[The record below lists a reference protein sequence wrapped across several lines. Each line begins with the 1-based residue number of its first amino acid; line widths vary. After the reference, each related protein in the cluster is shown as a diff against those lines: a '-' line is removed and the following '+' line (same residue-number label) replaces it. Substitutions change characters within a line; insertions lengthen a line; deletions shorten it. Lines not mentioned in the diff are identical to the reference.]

1 MKVLIRKF
9 KRLENL
15 TVNVPAE
22 ISGANGSGKSTI
34 LEAISFVLT
43 GKDLQGSTFS
53 QIYDNRQPLSEAIAD
68 VSFYDSYGNEYR
80 RTVEPTFQTSRS
92 GEESVKIL
100 RSTRC
105 TKNKID
111 VNDFANEFED
121 FYKYGTD
128 YFFNQHPDVQ
138 RSEFISL
145 MKSLLPNYDVKT
157 AQLELKQ
164 LQKTQRETKNEIT
177 ILRKELK
184 GITDVELVSIPDE
197 LKKQEAEYQSLIN
210 SSVDNQKQVAEIN
223 KRNNEAIT
231 KYRDEKEA
239 ITDAIYDNERKLKDV
254 QYQIEQLT
262 AKLEGAKATS
272 FVGVEQIP
280 TEEIKAE
287 IDALNGQLS
296 KLTYYDNLNEYAKNH
311 GRNNPIVA
319 QNMERMKKLKYAT
332 PENLPECETLSA
344 VCSACGVESQQCL
357 DNGIENIISGLK
369 AENKQILER
378 EMRSANAKYI
388 SVKDDRDRAV
398 ARLNHIEAKNKKT
411 VEESESLKRS
421 FDIKKTKEVE
431 EIEKKIFKLNT
442 DEEYIKN
449 VLLIDLNDSLKSL
462 KQPTPEQLPTELT
475 ISDELKEAHQ
485 NYVKLHEEIIGA
497 KAINKNNAE
506 KKASKEIEVT
516 EKRDL
521 LMEVDEKIIT
531 LQSEITDY
539 FSNLNSVVEK
549 EFKGKIKIGVKLQ
562 EWVMAR
568 EEYKDVFLIT
578 ANDKVFPYE
587 CNGALINNVKLQ
599 VLATLQR
606 LKGYKGIT
614 ILDNAEANTTQPI
627 EPCGLNLVVAKAT
640 DEKQLIIK

>member
-1 MKVLIRKF
+1 MKVIIHDF
-9 KRLENL
+9 KTIKNL
-15 TVNVPAE
+15 TLNVPATIE
-22 ISGANGSGKSTI
+22 AGNGIGKTTI

-43 GKDLQGSTFS
+43 GKNLQGSTFE
-53 QIYDNRQPLSEAIAD
+53 QVYDNRVELNEAIAD
-68 VSFYDSYGNEYR
+68 VSFFDDYGNEYR

-105 TKNKID
+105 TKNSID
-111 VNDFANEFED
+111 VNDFASEFED
-121 FYKYGTD
+121 FAFFGTD
-128 YFFNQHPDVQ
+128 YFFNQKETDQ
-138 RSEFISL
+138 RSIFIDL
-145 MKSLLPNYDVKT
+145 MKSLLPSYDVKT

-164 LQKTQRETKNEIT
+164 LQKAQRETKNEIT

-184 GITDVELVSIPDE
+184 GITDIELLSIPE
-197 LKKQEAEYQSLIN
+197 QLKKQEEEYQSLLN

-223 KRNNEAIT
+223 KRNNEAIS

-239 ITDAIYDNERKLKDV
+239 ITDAIYSNERKLKDA

-272 FVGVEQIP
+272 FVGVEQMP

-287 IDALNGQLS
+287 INALNEQLS
-296 KLTYYDNLNEYAKNH
+296 NLSYYDNLNDYAKQN
-311 GRNNPIVA
+311 GRNNPIVM

-332 PENLPECETLSA
+332 PENLPEGETLSA
-344 VCSACGVESQQCL
+344 VCSSCGVESQQCL
-357 DNGIENIISGLK
+357 DNGINNIIDGLK
-369 AENKQILER
+369 SENRSILER
-378 EMRSANAKYI
+378 EMRSANSAYI
-388 SVKDDRDRAV
+388 TVKDDRDRAV
-398 ARLNHIEAKNKKT
+398 ARLNHIESKNKKT
-411 VEESESLKRS
+411 VEESESLKRA
-421 FDIKKTKEVE
+421 FDIKKTNEVE
-431 EIEKKIFKLNT
+431 EIEGKIKYSKGIVLTNKESIDKLNNNLS
-442 DEEYIKN
+442 E
-449 VLLIDLNDSLKSL
+449 L

-475 ISDELKEAHQ
+475 ISDELKEAHSQ
-485 NYVKLHEEIIGA
+485 FVKLHEEIIGQ
-497 KAINKNNAE
+497 KAVNKNNAE
-506 KKASKEIEVT
+506 KKASKGIEVT

-521 LMEVDEKIIT
+521 LMKVDEKIIT

-627 EPCGLNLVVAKAT
+627 EPCGLNLVVARAT
-640 DEKQLIIK
+640 DEKELIIK

>member
-1 MKVLIRKF
+1 MKVIIHDF
-9 KRLENL
+9 KTIKNL
-15 TVNVPAE
+15 TLNVPATIE
-22 ISGANGSGKSTI
+22 AGNGIGKTTI

-43 GKDLQGSTFS
+43 GKNLQGSTFE
-53 QIYDNRQPLSEAIAD
+53 QVYDNRVELNEAIAD
-68 VSFYDSYGNEYR
+68 VSFFDDYGNEYR

-105 TKNKID
+105 TKNSID
-111 VNDFANEFED
+111 VNDFASEFED
-121 FYKYGTD
+121 FAFFGTD
-128 YFFNQHPDVQ
+128 YFFNQKETDQ
-138 RSEFISL
+138 RSIFIDL
-145 MKSLLPNYDVKT
+145 MKSLLPSYDVKT

-164 LQKTQRETKNEIT
+164 LQKAQRETKNEIT

-184 GITDVELVSIPDE
+184 GITDIELLSIPE
-197 LKKQEAEYQSLIN
+197 QLKKQEEEYQSLLN

-223 KRNNEAIT
+223 KRNNEAIS

-239 ITDAIYDNERKLKDV
+239 ITDAIYSNERKLKDA

-272 FVGVEQIP
+272 FVGVEQMP

-287 IDALNGQLS
+287 INALNEQLS
-296 KLTYYDNLNEYAKNH
+296 NLSYYDNLNDYAKQN
-311 GRNNPIVA
+311 GRNNPIVM

-332 PENLPECETLSA
+332 PENLPEGETLSA
-344 VCSACGVESQQCL
+344 VCSSCGVESQQCL
-357 DNGIENIISGLK
+357 DNGINNIIDGLK
-369 AENKQILER
+369 SENRSILER
-378 EMRSANAKYI
+378 EMRSANSAYI
-388 SVKDDRDRAV
+388 TVKDDRDRAV
-398 ARLNHIEAKNKKT
+398 ARLNHIESKNKKT
-411 VEESESLKRS
+411 VEESESLKRA
-421 FDIKKTKEVE
+421 FDIKKTNEVE
-431 EIEKKIFKLNT
+431 EIEGKIKYSKGIVLTNKESIDKLNNNLS
-442 DEEYIKN
+442 E
-449 VLLIDLNDSLKSL
+449 L

-475 ISDELKEAHQ
+475 ISDELKEAHSQ
-485 NYVKLHEEIIGA
+485 FVKLHEEIIGQ
-497 KAINKNNAE
+497 KAVNKNNAE

-521 LMEVDEKIIT
+521 LMKVDEKIIT

-627 EPCGLNLVVAKAT
+627 EPCGLNLVVARAT
-640 DEKQLIIK
+640 DEKELIIK

>member
-1 MKVLIRKF
+1 MKVVIHKF
-9 KRLENL
+9 KRIEDK
-15 TVNVPAE
+15 TIQVPAE
-22 ISGANGSGKSTI
+22 ISGGNEKGKTTI

-43 GKDLQGSTFS
+43 GKNQDGKSFE
-53 QIYDNRQPLSEAIAD
+53 QIYDNRVDLHDAIAD
-68 VSFYDSYGNEYR
+68 VSYFDDYGNEFR
-80 RTVEPTFQTSRS
+80 RTVEPVFTTSRS
-92 GEESVKIL
+92 GEETIKIL

-105 TKNKID
+105 RKNDID
-111 VNDFANEFED
+111 TNDFSDEFED
-121 FYKYGTD
+121 FYKFGTD
-128 YFFNQHPDVQ
+128 YFFMQNENEQ
-138 RSEFISL
+138 RSIFIDL
-145 MKSLLPNYDVKT
+145 MKSLLPSYDVKT

-164 LQKTQRETKNEIT
+164 LQKAQRETKNEIAS
-177 ILRKELK
+177 LRKELK

-197 LKKQEAEYQSLIN
+197 LKKQEEEYQSLLN

-223 KRNNEAIT
+223 KRNNEAIS

-239 ITDAIYDNERKLKDV
+239 ITDAIYSNERKLKDV

-262 AKLEGAKATS
+262 AKLEGTKATS

-287 IDALNGQLS
+287 IDALNEQLS
-296 KLTYYDNLNEYAKNH
+296 NLSYFDNLNDYAKQN
-311 GRNNPIVA
+311 GRSNPIVMA
-319 QNMERMKKLKYAT
+319 NMERMKKLKYAT
-332 PENLPECETLSA
+332 PDNLPEGETLSA

-357 DNGIENIISGLK
+357 NNGIQNIIEGLK
-369 AENKQILER
+369 SENRSILER
-378 EMRSANAKYI
+378 EMRSANSSYI
-388 SVKDDRDRAV
+388 TVKDDRDRAV
-398 ARLNHIEAKNKKT
+398 ARLNHIESKNKKT
-411 VEESESLKRS
+411 VEESESLKRA
-421 FDIKKTKEVE
+421 FDIKKTNQVE
-431 EIEKKIFKLNT
+431 ELESEIKIQNTELVILKDKVETFNTELSKLK
-442 DEEYIKN
+442 E
-449 VLLIDLNDSLKSL
+449 
-462 KQPTPEQLPTELT
+462 PTPEELPTELT
-475 ISDELKEAHQ
+475 ISDDLKTAHQ
-485 NYVKLHEEIIGA
+485 EFVKLHEEIIGQ
-497 KAINKNNAE
+497 KAVNKNNAE
-506 KKASKEIEVT
+506 KKASKGIEVT

-521 LMEVDEKIIT
+521 LMKVDEKIIT

-599 VLATLQR
+599 VLSTLQR

-627 EPCGLNLVVAKAT
+627 EPCDLNLVVAKAT
-640 DEKQLIIK
+640 SEKELIIK

>member
-1 MKVLIRKF
+1 MKLVIHKF
-9 KRLENL
+9 KRVENL

-43 GKDLQGSTFS
+43 GKNLQGSTFS
-53 QIYDNRQPLSEAIAD
+53 QIYDNRESLHEAIAD
-68 VSFYDSYGNEYR
+68 VSFFDSYGNEYR

-105 TKNKID
+105 RKNDID
-111 VNDFANEFED
+111 VNDFASEFED

-128 YFFNQHPDVQ
+128 YFFNQKETEQ
-138 RSEFISL
+138 RSIFIDL
-145 MKSLLPNYDVKT
+145 MKSLLPSYDVKT

-177 ILRKELK
+177 ILRKELE
-184 GITDVELVSIPDE
+184 GITDVELLSIPE
-197 LKKQEAEYQSLIN
+197 QLEKQEAKYQKLLT

-223 KRNNEAIT
+223 RRNNEAIT
-231 KYRDEKEA
+231 KFRDEKEA
-239 ITDAIYDNERKLKDV
+239 ITDAIYDNERKLKDT
-254 QYQIEQLT
+254 QYQIEHLT

-280 TEEIKAE
+280 TEELKAE
-287 IDALNGQLS
+287 IDVLNEKLS
-296 KLTYYDNLNEYAKNH
+296 KLSYYDNLNEYAKQN
-311 GRNNPIVA
+311 GRNNPIVM

-332 PENLPECETLSA
+332 PESLPEGETLSA

-357 DNGIENIISGLK
+357 DNGINNIIEGLK
-369 AENKQILER
+369 SENRSILER
-378 EMRSANAKYI
+378 EMRGANSAYI
-388 SVKDDRDRAV
+388 TVKDDRDRAV
-398 ARLNHIEAKNKKT
+398 ARLNHIEAKNKKI
-411 VEESESLKRS
+411 EAERAELKRA
-421 FDIKKTKEVE
+421 FDIKKTN
-431 EIEKKIFKLNT
+431 EIEKIEKQLHDKELSIALIEGHIFTGNKKL
-442 DEEYIKN
+442 E
-449 VLLIDLNDSLKSL
+449 SLE
-462 KQPTPEQLPTELT
+462 QPTIEELPTELT
-475 ISDELKEAHQ
+475 ISDELKESHSQ
-485 NYVKLHEEIIGA
+485 FVKLHEEIIGQ
-497 KAINKNNAE
+497 KAVNKNNAE

-539 FSNLNSVVEK
+539 FSNLDAAVAK

-640 DEKQLIIK
+640 DEKELIIK

>member
-1 MKVLIRKF
+1 MKVLIHKF
-9 KRLENL
+9 KTISDL
-15 TVNVPAE
+15 TLNVPSTIEA
-22 ISGANGSGKSTI
+22 GNGLGKTTI

-43 GKDLQGSTFS
+43 GKNLQGSTFD
-53 QIYDNRQPLSEAIAD
+53 QIYDNRESLHDAIAD
-68 VSFYDSYGNEYR
+68 VSFFDNYGNEYR

-105 TKNKID
+105 RKNDID

-128 YFFNQHPDVQ
+128 YFFNQKENDQ
-138 RSEFISL
+138 RSIFIDL
-145 MKSLLPNYDVKT
+145 MKSLLPSYDVKT

-164 LQKTQRETKNEIT
+164 LQKTQRETKNEIA
-177 ILRKELK
+177 ILRNELK
-184 GITDVELVSIPDE
+184 GITDVEVLSIPE
-197 LKKQEAEYQSLIN
+197 QLKKQESEYQSLLN

-231 KYRDEKEA
+231 KFRDEKEA

-254 QYQIEQLT
+254 EFEIKQLA
-262 AKLEGAKATS
+262 AKLESVKATS

-287 IDALNGQLS
+287 INALNEQLS
-296 KLTYYDNLNEYAKNH
+296 KLTYYDNLNDYAKQN
-311 GRNNPIVA
+311 GRSNPIVM

-332 PENLPECETLSA
+332 PENLPEGETLSA

-357 DNGIENIISGLK
+357 DNGIENIITGLK

-378 EMRSANAKYI
+378 EMRGANAEYI

-398 ARLNHIEAKNKKT
+398 ARLNHIEAKNKKI
-411 VEESESLKRS
+411 EAESEELKRA
-421 FDIKKTKEVE
+421 FDIKKTNEVE
-431 EIEKKIFKLNT
+431 DFNARIKNLEAEKFFTEKEIEKSKKELS
-442 DEEYIKN
+442 E
-449 VLLIDLNDSLKSL
+449 L
-462 KQPTPEQLPTELT
+462 KQPTIEALPTELT
-475 ISDELKEAHQ
+475 ISDELKDAHQ
-485 NYVKLHEEIIGA
+485 KYVELHEEIIGQ
-497 KAINKNNAE
+497 KAVNKNNAE
-506 KKASKEIEVT
+506 KKTLKESEIS
-516 EKRDL
+516 EKRDI
-521 LMEVDEKIIT
+521 LMSVDEKIIK

-539 FSNLNSVVEK
+539 FSNLDSVVEK

-606 LKGYKGIT
+606 LKGYNGIT
-614 ILDNAEANTTQPI
+614 IMDNAEVNTTQEI
-627 EPCGLNLVVAKAT
+627 DACGLNLVSAQAT
-640 DEKQLIIK
+640 FDKELKIS

>member
-1 MKVLIRKF
+1 MKVIIHKF
-9 KRLENL
+9 KRHVDR
-15 TVNVPAE
+15 TINVPCE
-22 ISGANGSGKSTI
+22 LSGANEIGKTTI

-43 GKDLQGSTFS
+43 GKDPIGKTFES
-53 QIYDNRQPLSEAIAD
+53 LYDYRQPLSEAIAD
-68 VSFYDSYGNEYR
+68 VSFYDAYGNEYR

-111 VNDFANEFED
+111 VNDFASEFED
-121 FYKYGTD
+121 FFKFGTD
-128 YFFNQHPDVQ
+128 WFFNQKTDEQ
-138 RSEFISL
+138 RSVFIDL

-164 LQKTQRETKNEIT
+164 LQKTQRETKNEIAS
-177 ILRKELK
+177 LRKELE

-223 KRNNEAIT
+223 RRNNEAIT

-239 ITDAIYDNERKLKDV
+239 ITDAIYSNERKLKDA

-262 AKLEGAKATS
+262 AKLEDVKATS

-280 TEEIKAE
+280 TEEIEAE
-287 IDALNGQLS
+287 INDLNEHLS
-296 KLTYYDNLNEYAKNH
+296 KLTYYDNLNDYAKQH
-311 GRNNPIVA
+311 GRSNPVVME
-319 QNMERMKKLKYAT
+319 NMERISKLKYAT
-332 PENLPECETLSA
+332 PDNLPEGEKLSA

-378 EMRSANAKYI
+378 EMRGVNADYI

-411 VEESESLKRS
+411 VEESESLKRA
-421 FDIKKTKEVE
+421 FDINKTNEVQE
-431 EIEKKIFKLNT
+431 LKSEIKILNT
-442 DEEYIKN
+442 ESVI
-449 VLLIDLNDSLKSL
+449 LKDKIERFNTELSKL
-462 KQPTPEQLPTELT
+462 QPPKTEQLPTELT

-485 NYVKLHEEIIGA
+485 NYVKLHEEIIGQ
-497 KAINKNNAE
+497 KAVNQNNAE
-506 KKASKEIEVT
+506 KKASKENEVT
-516 EKRDL
+516 EKRNL
-521 LMEVDEKIIT
+521 LMEIDEKIIT

-539 FSNLNSVVEK
+539 FSNLNTVVEK

-587 CNGALINNVKLQ
+587 CNGALINNTKLQ

-640 DEKQLIIK
+640 EDKELIIK

>member
-1 MKVLIRKF
+1 MKLVIHKF
-9 KRLENL
+9 KRVENL

-43 GKDLQGSTFS
+43 GKNLQGSTFS
-53 QIYDNRQPLSEAIAD
+53 QIYDNRESLHEAIAD
-68 VSFYDSYGNEYR
+68 VSFFDSYGNEYR

-92 GEESVKIL
+92 GEESIKIL

-105 TKNKID
+105 TKSKID
-111 VNDFANEFED
+111 VNDFASEFED
-121 FYKYGTD
+121 FFKFGTD
-128 YFFNQHPDVQ
+128 WFFNQKTDEQ
-138 RSEFISL
+138 RSVFIDL
-145 MKSLLPNYDVKT
+145 MKSLLPSYDVKT

-164 LQKTQRETKNEIT
+164 LQKTQRETKSEIAS
-177 ILRKELK
+177 LRKELK

-197 LKKQEAEYQSLIN
+197 LKKQEEEYQSLIN

-231 KYRDEKEA
+231 KFRDEKEA

-262 AKLEGAKATS
+262 AKLEGVKATS

-287 IDALNGQLS
+287 INALNEQLS
-296 KLTYYDNLNEYAKNH
+296 KLSYYDNLNDYARQN
-311 GRNNPIVA
+311 GRNNPIVM

-332 PENLPECETLSA
+332 PGNLPEGEELSA

-357 DNGIENIISGLK
+357 DNGINNIIEGLK
-369 AENKQILER
+369 SENRSILER
-378 EMRSANAKYI
+378 EMRSANSSYI
-388 SVKDDRDRAV
+388 TVKDDRDRAV

-411 VEESESLKRS
+411 IEEGESLKRA
-421 FDIKKTKEVE
+421 FDIKKTN
-431 EIEKKIFKLNT
+431 EIENLN
-442 DEEYIKN
+442 KN
-449 VLLIDLNDSLKSL
+449 ILVLSKNKYDFEFSIAELNRNLTAL
-462 KQPTPEQLPTELT
+462 KQPTIEALPTELT
-475 ISDELKEAHQ
+475 ISDELKTAHQ
-485 NYVKLHEEIIGA
+485 EFVKLHEEIIGQ
-497 KAINKNNAE
+497 KAVNKNNAE

-539 FSNLNSVVEK
+539 FSNLDAAVAK

-640 DEKQLIIK
+640 DEKELIIK

>member
-1 MKVLIRKF
+1 MKVVIHRF
-9 KRLENL
+9 KRVSDL
-15 TVNVPAE
+15 TLNVPVL
-22 ISGANGSGKSTI
+22 ISGPNGANKTTI
-34 LEAISFVLT
+34 LEAISFCLT
-43 GKDLQGSTFS
+43 GKNLQGSTFS

-105 TKNKID
+105 RKNDID
-111 VNDFANEFED
+111 VNDFADEFED

-128 YFFNQHPDVQ
+128 YFFNQKETDQ
-138 RSEFISL
+138 RSIFIDL
-145 MKSLLPNYDVKT
+145 MKSLLPSYDVKT

-164 LQKTQRETKNEIT
+164 LQKAQRETKSEIAS
-177 ILRKELK
+177 LRKELK
-184 GITDVELVSIPDE
+184 GITDVELLSIPE
-197 LKKQEAEYQSLIN
+197 QLKKQEEEYQSLLN

-223 KRNNEAIT
+223 KRNNEAIS
-231 KYRDEKEA
+231 KYRDKKEA
-239 ITDAIYDNERKLKDV
+239 ITDAIYSNERKLKDA

-272 FVGVEQIP
+272 FVGVEQMP

-287 IDALNGQLS
+287 IDALNKQLS
-296 KLTYYDNLNEYAKNH
+296 NLSYYDNLNEYARQN
-311 GRNNPIVA
+311 GRNNPIVM

-332 PENLPECETLSA
+332 PENLPEGEKLSA

-357 DNGIENIISGLK
+357 DNGINNIIDGLK
-369 AENKQILER
+369 SENRSILER
-378 EMRSANAKYI
+378 EMRSANSAYI
-388 SVKDDRDRAV
+388 TVKDDRDRAV
-398 ARLNHIEAKNKKT
+398 ARLNHIESKNKKT
-411 VEESESLKRS
+411 VEESESLKRA
-421 FDIKKTKEVE
+421 FDIKKTNEVE
-431 EIEKKIFKLNT
+431 EIEGKIKYSKGIVLTNKESIDKLNNNLS
-442 DEEYIKN
+442 E
-449 VLLIDLNDSLKSL
+449 L

-475 ISDELKEAHQ
+475 ISDELKEAHSQ
-485 NYVKLHEEIIGA
+485 FVKLHEEIIGQ
-497 KAINKNNAE
+497 KAVNKNNAE
-506 KKASKEIEVT
+506 KKASKGIEVT

-521 LMEVDEKIIT
+521 LMKVDEKIIT

-627 EPCGLNLVVAKAT
+627 EPCGLNLVVARAT
-640 DEKQLIIK
+640 DEKELIIK

>member
-1 MKVLIRKF
+1 MKLVIHKF
-9 KRLENL
+9 KRVENL
-15 TVNVPAE
+15 TVNIPAE

-43 GKDLQGSTFS
+43 GKNLQGSTFS
-53 QIYDNRQPLSEAIAD
+53 QIYDNRESLHEAIAD
-68 VSFYDSYGNEYR
+68 VSFFDSYGNEYR
-80 RTVEPTFQTSRS
+80 RTVEPTFQTLRS

-105 TKNKID
+105 RKNDID
-111 VNDFANEFED
+111 VNDFADEFED

-128 YFFNQHPDVQ
+128 YFFNQKETEQ
-138 RSEFISL
+138 RSIFIDL

-164 LQKTQRETKNEIT
+164 LQKTQRETKSEIES
-177 ILRKELK
+177 LRNELK
-184 GITDVELVSIPDE
+184 GITDVEVLSIPE
-197 LKKQEAEYQSLIN
+197 QLKKQEAEYQSLIN

-223 KRNNEAIT
+223 RRNNEAIS

-239 ITDAIYDNERKLKDV
+239 TTDAIYSNERKLKDV

-262 AKLEGAKATS
+262 AKLEGVKATS

-280 TEEIKAE
+280 TEEIEAE
-287 IDALNGQLS
+287 INALNEQLS
-296 KLTYYDNLNEYAKNH
+296 NLSYYDNLNDYARQN
-311 GRNNPIVA
+311 GRNNPIVM

-332 PENLPECETLSA
+332 PENLPEGETLSA
-344 VCSACGVESQQCL
+344 VCSSCGVESQQCL
-357 DNGIENIISGLK
+357 DNGIQNIIDGLK
-369 AENKQILER
+369 SENRSILER
-378 EMRSANAKYI
+378 EMRSANSSYI
-388 SVKDDRDRAV
+388 TVKDDRDRAV
-398 ARLNHIEAKNKKT
+398 ARLNHIEAKNKKIEAESAELKRAFDINKT
-411 VEESESLKRS
+411 NEIGELESE
-421 FDIKKTKEVE
+421 IKIQNTESVIIKDSIERFKTELSK
-431 EIEKKIFKLNT
+431 
-442 DEEYIKN
+442 
-449 VLLIDLNDSLKSL
+449 L
-462 KQPTPEQLPTELT
+462 KQPPLQELPNELT

-485 NYVKLHEEIIGA
+485 EFVELYEEIIGQ
-497 KAINKNNAE
+497 KAVNKNNAE

-516 EKRDL
+516 EKRDI
-521 LMEVDEKIIT
+521 LMSVDEKVIK
-531 LQSEITDY
+531 LQEEITDY
-539 FSNLNSVVEK
+539 FSNLDEVVEK

-627 EPCGLNLVVAKAT
+627 EPCGLNLVIARAT
-640 DEKQLIIK
+640 SDKELIIK

>member
-1 MKVLIRKF
+1 MKLVIHKF
-9 KRLENL
+9 KRVENL

-43 GKDLQGSTFS
+43 GKNLQGSTFD
-53 QIYDNRQPLSEAIAD
+53 QVYDNRVELSEAIAD
-68 VSFYDSYGNEYR
+68 VSFFDDYGNEYR

-92 GEESVKIL
+92 GEEVVKIL

-105 TKNKID
+105 RKNDID
-111 VNDFANEFED
+111 TNDFASEFED

-128 YFFNQHPDVQ
+128 YFFNQKENEQ
-138 RSEFISL
+138 RSIFIDL
-145 MKSLLPNYDVKT
+145 MKSLLPSYDVKT

-164 LQKTQRETKNEIT
+164 LQKTQRETKSEIAS
-177 ILRKELK
+177 LRKELE
-184 GITDVELVSIPDE
+184 GINDVEVFEIPE
-197 LKKQEAEYQSLIN
+197 QLEKQEAEYQKLLT
-210 SSVDNQKQVAEIN
+210 SSVDNKKQVAEIN

-262 AKLEGAKATS
+262 AKLENVKATS
-272 FVGVEQIP
+272 FIGSEQTP
-280 TEEIKAE
+280 TEDLEAE
-287 IDALNGQLS
+287 IDASNEQLS
-296 KLTYYDNLNEYAKNH
+296 NLSYYDNLNDYAKQN
-311 GRNNPIVA
+311 GRNNPIVM
-319 QNMERMKKLKYAT
+319 QNMERIKKLRYAT
-332 PENLPECETLSA
+332 PENLPEGETLSA

-369 AENKQILER
+369 SENKQILER

-398 ARLNHIEAKNKKT
+398 ARLNHIEAKNKKI
-411 VEESESLKRS
+411 EAESEELKRA
-421 FDIKKTKEVE
+421 FDIKKTNEVE
-431 EIEKKIFKLNT
+431 DFNARIKNLEAEKFFTEKEIEKSKKELS
-442 DEEYIKN
+442 E
-449 VLLIDLNDSLKSL
+449 L
-462 KQPTPEQLPTELT
+462 KQPTIEALPTELT

-485 NYVKLHEEIIGA
+485 KYVELHEEIIGQ
-497 KAINKNNAE
+497 KAVNKNNAE
-506 KKASKEIEVT
+506 KKASKENEIT
-516 EKRDL
+516 EKRDI
-521 LMEVDEKIIT
+521 LMSVDEKIIK
-531 LQSEITDY
+531 LQEEITDY
-539 FSNLNSVVEK
+539 FSNLDEVVEK

-568 EEYKDVFLIT
+568 SEYKDVFLIT

-640 DEKQLIIK
+640 DEKELIIK